1 MKKVTISSII
11 REYIKQN
18 PRMFVFY
25 CLIILAMPL
34 NEILLPHYF
43 GKMINAFHKNTSV
56 KQFVPPILFLFILVQ
71 LIVLANDLIEL
82 NLYPKMHAFI
92 RRYVLSYILE
102 IKSKNYSEIE
112 TGRLMSQLVRLPSSL
127 YNFLDDWRN
136 YVIPYL
142 VVYYVVMIY
151 MFTIDFW
158 LGVMVAIVALGMT
171 YVTVKS
177 LYACRSASK
186 TRDFYFNRIF
196 EEVDDLLKNMISVLN
211 NNTYDSEMT
220 RLDLIQEEFR
230 KYSFK
235 AVWCSTKYKISCIVV
250 FIAIM
255 YVFAKRCIH
264 LYKSHKINLS
274 IVVSIILIVIYMFNT
289 VMKHSSFFKD
299 LVARFGI
306 LSEMMAI
313 FNEYYVE
320 DLAARPK
327 NSPIVTDS
335 CLVLRNVSFS
345 YPNGKQVVK
354 DINLDIKCKDAI
366 AIVGEIGSGKSTIIK
381 LILKYHHPNTGEIY
395 FKGLPYSMMDEKTI
409 RSKIGFIYQSPI
421 LFNRTIL
428 ENIKYGKKGASDSD
442 VYRLIN
448 KLGLEKHF
456 TRYPKGLDTNA
467 GKNGSNLSGGEKQ
480 IVWILRVLLQDP
492 DMIMLDEPTAAM
504 DSETT
509 QVFFD
514 IIMRVTK
521 EKTVVVVTHDKEV
534 LKYFNRVVVIKNNT
548 IYSDTV
554 KHERKD

>member
-1 MKKVTISSII
+1 
-11 REYIKQN
+11 
-18 PRMFVFY
+18 
-25 CLIILAMPL
+25 MPL

-235 AVWCSTKYKISCIVV
+235 AVWCSTKYKIACIVV

-255 YVFAKRCIH
+255 YIFAKRCIH
-264 LYKSHKINLS
+264 LYKSNKINLS

-289 VMKHSSFFKD
+289 VMKHSAFFKD
-299 LVARFGI
+299 LVARFG
-306 LSEMMAI
+306 M
-313 FNEYYVE
+313 
-320 DLAARPK
+320 
-327 NSPIVTDS
+327 TDS

-354 DINLDIKCKDAI
+354 DIKLDIKCKDAI